1 MNRISKY
8 FRTDSGRLLQY
19 LLMAVVMLIVA
30 LMWQML
36 LPIKSVASCRP
47 AEPKVMFD
55 LTWFCGF
62 EGWEVLVKVA
72 VVLIVLRFWVNPIA
86 AVLMGFANQMDML
99 RDQQN
104 QDDMNDSNTRLN
116 AWAALAMGWVVIM
129 TPYTVLPNY
138 LANLLFRLPMTF
150 IWAVI
155 LTAVLV
161 RYQLGIKNMMG
172 YVSNFRLPKN
182 EAAAVWT
189 GVACLLA
196 AWLVVSI

>member
-8 FRTDSGRLLQY
+8 LRTDFGRLLQY
-19 LLMAVVMLIVA
+19 LLMAVVMVGLA
-30 LMWQML
+30 LMWQRF
-36 LPIKSVASCRP
+36 LPIEKEPSCLP
-47 AEPKVMFD
+47 DKPKVMFE
-55 LTWFCGF
+55 LAWFCGF
-62 EGWEVLVKVA
+62 EGWN
-72 VVLIVLRFWVNPIA
+72 VLIKVGIMLIALSFWVNPIV

-104 QDDMNDSNTRLN
+104 QDDMNDSNSRLN
-116 AWAALAMGWVVIM
+116 AWAVLAMGWVVIM

-138 LANLLFRLPMTF
+138 LANLMFRLPMTF

-155 LTAVLV
+155 LTTVLV
-161 RYQLGIKNMMG
+161 RYQLGIKNMVS
-172 YVSNFRLPKN
+172 YVTNFRLPKN
-182 EAAAVWT
+182 EAAAIWT